1 MRKRNLLIALTL
13 VLLVAVAI
21 CVYLGYSRISNDAG
35 RAISE
40 LIALPDT
47 TTDGDLERDGFLNL
61 SEIQEGRL
69 GEVNSFFAP
78 SAASQN
84 TLLRTFYKTE
94 NDLIACLFVKNDDA
108 RLVFMTSYSVK
119 TQTIMAQ
126 NQSFHLFAEEVDCA
140 DSTIEVWLR
149 GRTFA
154 VNEPVGEDFLL
165 YRYKG

>member
-1 MRKRNLLIALTL
+1 MQFKKWEIHTVFLHFLNFRLSQNLSASALADLI
-13 VLLVAVAI
+13 
-21 CVYLGYSRISNDAG
+21 
-35 RAISE
+35 RAS
-40 LIALPDT
+40 
-47 TTDGDLERDGFLNL
+47 LNL

-140 DSTIEVWLR
+140 DSTTEVWLR